1 MILLDTDMLTLAMY
15 PDTPAAVALQSRITQ
30 LPNDEQVATT
40 VITYEEQTRGWL
52 AFLASAKTPEA
63 QVNAYRKLLHHLDTY
78 RKINVIPYD
87 IAATAHFASLRKQ
100 KHRVS
105 TYDLRIAAIA
115 LSQNAL
121 LLTRNLRHFRQVPG
135 LRAEDWSV

>member
-63 QVNAYRKLLHHLDTY
+63 QVNAYLKLLHHLDT
-78 RKINVIPYD
+78 
-87 IAATAHFASLRKQ
+87 
-100 KHRVS
+100 
-105 TYDLRIAAIA
+105 
-115 LSQNAL
+115 
-121 LLTRNLRHFRQVPG
+121 
-135 LRAEDWSV
+135 